1 MFPSP
6 VIDFCAGHPIFHYV
20 FVFISI
26 WHRQN
31 YIIIPHPT
39 QIPSHYPI
47 CIYLDLSSDE
57 IEFFVFYSLCICMYL
72 DLRHLYL
79 CDPLNI
85 CIYLAGICSTDEI
98 EWNRNGDGVIDFYPL
113 HFLFP
118 ASKFSICIFVF
129 TFTPFTSS
137 SLQVGFSSLKGTTS
151 NSHKKKEKN

>member
-118 ASKFSICIFVF
+118 ASKFCISIFVF
-129 TFTPFTSS
+129 VYFGIWGN
-137 SLQVGFSSLKGTTS
+137 LLLFSSFPLPRK
-151 NSHKKKEKN
+151 

>member
-1 MFPSP
+1 MIHHIIC
-6 VIDFCAGHPIFHYV
+6 VCNIKHFHVCILRY
-20 FVFISI
+20 ICI
-26 WHRQN
+26 YLDLRHLQHRQD

-39 QIPSHYPI
+39 QIPSHYT
-47 CIYLDLSSDE
+47 
-57 IEFFVFYSLCICMYL
+57 FVFIS
-72 DLRHLYL
+72 
-79 CDPLNI
+79 
-85 CIYLAGICSTDEI
+85 GICSTDEI

-151 NSHKKKEKN
+151 NSQKKKKTKLGI